1 MIVPY
6 ILKT

>member
-6 ILKT
+6 I